1 MVAALELEVKVSSI
15 PLAANNLK
23 TTEQPTDLLGMYRAA
38 QGIQQQQ
45 TQMQTQ
51 KIALQQAQQAQKDQQ
66 AHTAAMN
73 QWDGKDPNQLPSLI
87 LKNGGS
93 GDAALT
99 LKQKI
104 LAQQEQYSKIAE
116 QDATTGSKNLE
127 TLQKKQD
134 MVRGA
139 VNAALQAPDEQL
151 GQTVTQAAQGL
162 AQQGVLDPQ
171 HLQMVQQITQ
181 LPPDKMRD
189 ALTMMNK
196 GMTSDSDQIK
206 QAKDKAETYKFQQ
219 QGDAAQAGVVK
230 NGPLAPPDIQQKQQ
244 QLTDRFQ
251 VLNPGKQL
259 PGEFTLPQNATR
271 QQYADMDKAM
281 EQLERAQGTKA
292 QQDTANAMRQQA
304 AATSQAA
311 AADRSD
317 KAGREPV
324 TGKDK
329 DGNTVLV
336 SAADAKNMG
345 LTGQMKADTDL
356 VNKSQAGRDWLNLA
370 TAKASP
376 NAPPSQMGIMQLVDK
391 MDQDGKL
398 GTVASRWNEFMA
410 GKVGAGDPDFAA
422 LRAKMGL
429 STTKLMQAHVGSRGG
444 AFMLEHF
451 QDLAD
456 AGKMDAPTL
465 KSALSS
471 EVDYMQDVAKMPGR
485 GPQGGGSNMIQ
496 ARDAQGKLHQAPA
509 GTPLPAGWKLE
520 Q

>member
-1 MVAALELEVKVSSI
+1 VATI
-15 PLAANNLK
+15 PLAAMGVK
-23 TTEQPTDLLGMYRAA
+23 PPEQQPDLLGMYRAA

-45 TQMQTQ
+45 QGMQAQ
-51 KIALQQAQQAQKDQQ
+51 KIQIQQAQQAQKDQQ

-73 QWDGKDPNQLPSLI
+73 QWDGKDPNQIPKLVLQ
-87 LKNGGS
+87 NGGS
-93 GDAALT
+93 GDAANSLQ
-99 LKQKI
+99 QK
-104 LAQQEQYSKIAE
+104 LVAQQLQFSQMAK
-116 QDATTGSKNLE
+116 DAADTGSKNLD
-127 TLQKKQD
+127 TLLKKHD
-134 MVRGA
+134 VLRGA
-139 VNAALQAPDEQL
+139 NNATVALPDDKI
-151 GQTVTQAAQGL
+151 
-162 AQQGVLDPQ
+162 QQGVLDSAQQLSQDGILDPQ
-171 HLQMVQQITQ
+171 HVQVAQQLAQQPPEVIRQTLQQ
-181 LPPDKMRD
+181 
-189 ALTMMNK
+189 MNK
-196 GMTSDSDQIK
+196 GLLADSDQIK

-219 QGDAAQAGVVK
+219 QGDAAAAGVVK

-244 QLTDRFQ
+244 QLSDRFQ
-251 VLNPGKQL
+251 VLNPGK
-259 PGEFTLPQNATR
+259 PTPPEFSLPQNATR
-271 QQYADMDKAM
+271 QQYSDMDKAM

-304 AATSQAA
+304 AATQQAA

-336 SAADAKNMG
+336 SSADANKMG

-370 TAKASP
+370 TAKAAP

-471 EVDYMQDVAKMPGR
+471 EVDYMQDVAKMPNR

-509 GTPLPAGWKLE
+509 GTALPAGWKLE